1 MPLALTFV
9 EVTEYWTS
17 AKASVQYSVTST
29 KLQASD
35 KIYCIL
41 YYSLGKLQ
49 YTGTE
54 HFYMNFTVYCHY
66 NNKKW

>member
-9 EVTEYWTS
+9 EVPEYWTS

-35 KIYCIL
+35 KIYDCCFSIINIIL
-41 YYSLGKLQ
+41 SNLPG
-49 YTGTE
+49 
-54 HFYMNFTVYCHY
+54 
-66 NNKKW
+66 

>member
-29 KLQASD
+29 KVQASD
-35 KIYCIL
+35 KIYDCCFSIINIIFIPK
-41 YYSLGKLQ
+41 YYSMI
-49 YTGTE
+49 TT
-54 HFYMNFTVYCHY
+54 
-66 NNKKW
+66 

>member
-35 KIYCIL
+35 KNM
-41 YYSLGKLQ
+41 
-49 YTGTE
+49 TAV
-54 HFYMNFTVYCHY
+54 FP
-66 NNKKW
+66 